1 MKRSPW
7 VHGFFALAVVA
18 GCAANSA
25 GNSANVGGGGQG
37 GGPPAGGNQGAGE
50 ETGPEEDDDDLFGP
64 GDEPG
69 SRGAGGAG
77 DCASSPDDDQDQDG
91 FSANQGDC
99 NDCDG
104 NINPG
109 AIEVIVTEPD
119 ENGDLAAPADEDCD
133 GVLDN
138 PPMPCDEG
146 LALTDQDAMNG
157 ARAVDLCQVTT
168 PSDPKWGVLE
178 ARYVRAD
185 GTTNKPPYPE
195 QYGLMGGFGPN
206 VNPQRG
212 KSLLVLSSGHA
223 RIPGQPDAC
232 GSLNCTSN
240 WPGNPPEGFP
250 QDVPD
255 CPGAKDV
262 NDDVGLELKIRSPK
276 NATGYSFNFKFYSF
290 EYPEWVCTSYN
301 DQYIS
306 LVNPPPEG
314 SISGNISFDSMN
326 NPVSVNVA
334 FFDVCAEPTC
344 ALGPGELMGTGF
356 DTWSDA
362 GGTGWLQTQAP
373 VTGGQE
379 LTIRFAIWDTGDTA
393 WDSTAVIDNFQ
404 WVANGGAVVVGTEE
418 VPEPK

>member
-1 MKRSPW
+1 MKRTPW
-7 VHGFFALAVVA
+7 IYGFFALAA
-18 GCAANSA
+18 LAACSANSV
-25 GNSANVGGGGQG
+25 GNGAISGGDGGGGSPSSG
-37 GGPPAGGNQGAGE
+37 GGEGAGE
-50 ETGPEEDDDDLFGP
+50 EDGAGGDDDLFGS
-64 GDEPG
+64 GGGPG
-69 SRGAGGAG
+69 SGDAPAADDCVSGA
-77 DCASSPDDDQDQDG
+77 DEDQDKDG
-91 FSANQGDC
+91 FSFNQGDC
-99 NDCDG
+99 NDCDP

-109 AIEVIVTEPD
+109 AIEVVVTEPD
-119 ENGDLAAPADEDCD
+119 MDGNLAAPADEDCD
-133 GVLDN
+133 GMLDN
-138 PPMPCDEG
+138 APMPCDGG

-157 ARAVDLCQVTT
+157 ARAIDLCQTAA
-168 PSDPKWGVLE
+168 PSDAKWGVID
-178 ARYVRAD
+178 AKYVRAD
-185 GTTNKPPYPE
+185 GSTQTPPYHE
-195 QYGLMGGFGPN
+195 QYGLMGNFGPN

-212 KSLLVLSSGHA
+212 ESMLVLSSGHA

-240 WPGNPPEGFP
+240 WPGTPPEGFP

-255 CPGAKDV
+255 CPGSKDI

-306 LVNPPPEG
+306 LVSPPPEG
-314 SISGNISFDSMN
+314 SIAGNISFDSLN

-334 FFDVCAEPTC
+334 FFDVCADPAC
-344 ALGPGELMGTGF
+344 ALGASELEGTGF
-356 DTWSDA
+356 DSWDDA
-362 GGTGWLQTQAP
+362 GGTGWLKTQAP

-379 LTIRFAIWDTGDTA
+379 LTIRFAIWDTGDSS